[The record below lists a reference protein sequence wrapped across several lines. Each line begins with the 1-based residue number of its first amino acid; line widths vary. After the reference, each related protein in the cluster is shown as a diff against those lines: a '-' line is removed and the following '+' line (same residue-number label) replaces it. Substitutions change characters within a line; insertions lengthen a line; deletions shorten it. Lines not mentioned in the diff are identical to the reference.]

1 LNADLM
7 INGNSDFD
15 RAKLARRQL
24 VSISLDENE
33 CFWLI
38 SPEDLIL
45 AKLQWGARS
54 QSEKQWRDV
63 LGVMK
68 VQGDNLD
75 RSVLAEWA
83 ETIGLKPNLNRALQA
98 SGLDPI

>member
-1 LNADLM
+1 
-7 INGNSDFD
+7 
-15 RAKLARRQL
+15 
-24 VSISLDENE
+24 
-33 CFWLI
+33 LI

-45 AKLQWGARS
+45 AKLQWGKRS

-83 ETIGLKPNLNRALQA
+83 KAIGLECDLNQALQA
-98 SGLDPI
+98 SGLKPN